1 MENILSSSGSIIND
15 SNKYVLDKKIWIKY
29 DMISTKENVI
39 SFLLTYKEA
48 KARCIKAAVSSL
60 GGLTTNFDPN
70 KVILGFISKKGGFA
84 VSTEKRIDAEN
95 FVAVTKPILDEMYV
109 TFTVEEK
116 KYYDWCLATNNS
128 EDSFRRN
135 VLNGI
140 SKNGLLPIKNS
151 CILKVAFAFELDVLK
166 EEYLEGGDNID

>member
-1 MENILSSSGSIIND
+1 MENILSSSIISD
-15 SNKYVLDKKIWIKY
+15 DTKYVLDKKIWVKY

-48 KARCIKAAVSSL
+48 KARCIKAVVSTL
-60 GGLTTNFDPN
+60 GGLTTNLDPN
-70 KVILGFISKKGGFA
+70 KVFLDFVSRKGGFA

-95 FVAVTKPILDEMYV
+95 FVAVTKPVLDETYV
-109 TFTVEEK
+109 TFTDEEK
-116 KYYDWCLATNNS
+116 KYYDWCLASNNS

-166 EEYLEGGDNID
+166 EDGIKGGDAID